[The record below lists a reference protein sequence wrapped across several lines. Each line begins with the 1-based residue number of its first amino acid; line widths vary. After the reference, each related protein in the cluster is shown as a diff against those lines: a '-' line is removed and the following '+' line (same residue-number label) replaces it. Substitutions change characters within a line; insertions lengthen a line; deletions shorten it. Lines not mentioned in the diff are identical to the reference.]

1 MNNGPMNILVY
12 SEVKGGLLWPRQ
24 RVRVPWCYLSTL
36 LQGRTICSESQSSR
50 LTSVAYLHVHA
61 LKRQFPVGA
70 QRPERWGLSACLS
83 VNSGNEQPH
92 EPDPC
97 GQPFSV
103 GPLS

>member
-1 MNNGPMNILVY
+1 MVLSIHFAPGKDN
-12 SEVKGGLLWPRQ
+12 LL
-24 RVRVPWCYLSTL
+24 RVT
-36 LQGRTICSESQSSR
+36 ESQSSR

-61 LKRQFPVGA
+61 VKRQFPVGA
-70 QRPERWGLSACLS
+70 QRPELWGLSACLS

-103 GPLS
+103 GPLT